1 MQAKAKRINSRSK
14 GATFERLIAS
24 QLSKWCGF
32 ACKRTPS
39 SGGWAKTGD
48 ITPRDPKHMVDF
60 PFCLELKKRECWD
73 FSMVM
78 GAAKLDGVI
87 GKWWQQC
94 KRDAAL
100 AKKTPMLI
108 FTKNRD
114 EVYCL
119 LHARVFK
126 QLGVVKSARVVL
138 ALPDV
143 RIFKWEHFLK
153 MEYRH
158 VSDRLATTGKR
169 QARGRS

>member
-1 MQAKAKRINSRSK
+1 
-14 GATFERLIAS
+14 
-24 QLSKWCGF
+24 
-32 ACKRTPS
+32 
-39 SGGWAKTGD
+39 
-48 ITPRDPKHMVDF
+48 
-60 PFCLELKKRECWD
+60 
-73 FSMVM
+73 MVM
-78 GAAKLDGVI
+78 GAGKLDGVI
-87 GKWWQQC
+87 GKWWKQC

-143 RIFKWEHFLK
+143 RIFKWDHFLK
-153 MEYRH
+153 MDYRH
-158 VSDRLATTGKR
+158 ISDRLATTGKR
-169 QARGRS
+169 QTRERS